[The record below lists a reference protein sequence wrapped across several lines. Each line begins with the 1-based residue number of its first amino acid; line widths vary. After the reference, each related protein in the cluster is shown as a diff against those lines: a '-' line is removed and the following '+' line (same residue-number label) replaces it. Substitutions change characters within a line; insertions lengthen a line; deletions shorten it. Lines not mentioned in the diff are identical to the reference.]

1 MEQRSRRKFI
11 NQESK
16 GNPKEQL
23 GSSNLKE
30 SFTHAIDG
38 IIFSIIQ
45 ERNLRIHFL
54 IGFFVLLLSIFLPI
68 DKNDFIW
75 LFFSVFFVI
84 LSELINTL
92 IENFLDFFIYEYHPV
107 VKIIKDISSGIVLWS
122 SLFSVVVGIAIF
134 GHCLFSWSITYAK
147 FIGVFIL
154 SFFPLI
160 TIFWGYKRW
169 KKLLENNKQK

>member
-1 MEQRSRRKFI
+1 
-11 NQESK
+11 
-16 GNPKEQL
+16 L

-30 SFTHAIDG
+30 SFAHAIDG

-45 ERNLRIHFL
+45 ERNLKIHFL
-54 IGFFVLLLSIFLPI
+54 IGFLVIILSIFLPI

-84 LSELINTL
+84 LSELLNTL
-92 IENFLDFFIYEYHPV
+92 IENLLDFFINEYHPL

-122 SLFSVVVGIAIF
+122 SLFSLVVGIAIF
-134 GHCLFSWSITYAK
+134 GHYLFSWDISFAK
-147 FIGVFIL
+147 YIGVFIL

-160 TIFWGYKRW
+160 TVFLGFKRW
-169 KKLLENNKQK
+169 KKTFGSKKQK